1 MHSTTVFEKLK
12 LNFNQVTCTHVVAD
26 EFESEDV
33 KVAMKDEK
41 RCVSILW
48 LDWVL
53 ETRKMRP
60 PRCLLHV
67 PIPASGKRIDFG
79 MKDRFR
85 VSISHFP
92 PKTNEY
98 VKAGLSRLG
107 VVITKMLYKDTDL
120 LIVPKPVGDKYTTA
134 IRFNTPCVNLTW
146 LRDALLKN
154 KVSLKT

>member
-1 MHSTTVFEKLK
+1 M
-12 LNFNQVTCTHVVAD
+12 VAD

-41 RCVSILW
+41 RCVSIMW

-120 LIVPKPVGDKYTTA
+120 LIVPKPIGDKYTTA